1 MDCSPSNGYFLFPV
15 DVKGEYTLRVSSPR
29 GWSFEPEKY
38 EINYDGKT
46 DLCSL
51 GKDFNFMF
59 KGFGITGKIAG
70 VVGDASNVHV
80 QLRSSDGTDIRTTV
94 SDGKGDFHFTPIVP
108 GEYTIEVKRE
118 K

>member
-1 MDCSPSNGYFLFPV
+1 MDI
-15 DVKGEYTLRVSSPR
+15 KGKYTLRVSSPR

-46 DLCSL
+46 DFCSQ

-59 KGFGITGKIAG
+59 KGFGITGKVAG
-70 VVGDASNVHV
+70 VIGEASGVDV
-80 QLRSSDGTDIRTTV
+80 QFRSSDGNDIRTTV
-94 SDGKGDFHFTPIVP
+94 TDAKGDFFFTPIVP

>member
-1 MDCSPSNGYFLFPV
+1 MDI
-15 DVKGEYTLRVSSPR
+15 KGKYTLRVSSPR

-38 EINYDGKT
+38 DINHDGKT
-46 DLCSL
+46 DFCSL

-70 VVGDASNVHV
+70 VIGDASGVSV
-80 QLRSSDGTDIRTTV
+80 QFRSSDGKDIRNTV
-94 SDGKGDFHFTPIVP
+94 SDAKGDFYFTPIVP
-108 GEYTIEVKRE
+108 GEYAMEVKRE